1 MPTAIYEELRYVT
14 HPVST
19 RELTIPNVADLTE
32 VLPPWQRMATR
43 SRLHKPPYTLTHPPI
58 RPLRSRHER
67 TSESSESAASFIWGG
82 LVTKFYT
89 YPEPTRVSVRV
100 CNRTGPIKI
109 LHFGLFGRFLMCAI
123 GSKLTSP
130 FRATERRIISNACK
144 FFSIGQRR
152 TMLTAP
158 AVNVSTAAMPRPIRG
173 AASTDR
179 TVNSRVIMTAPEIC
193 PANRAVACM
202 PPPLRS
208 ARVEPQGT

>member
-1 MPTAIYEELRYVT
+1 VAAVT
-14 HPVST
+14 GIRDDARQVD
-19 RELTIPNVADLTE
+19 ADLPRD
-32 VLPPWQRMATR
+32 VGSHLGQCMATR

-130 FRATERRIISNACK
+130 FRATERRIISNALQVLLHW
-144 FFSIGQRR
+144 SASHHAHGSRR
-152 TMLTAP
+152 QCEYGRDAE
-158 AVNVSTAAMPRPIRG
+158 
-173 AASTDR
+173 TDSGR
-179 TVNSRVIMTAPEIC
+179 RID
-193 PANRAVACM
+193 
-202 PPPLRS
+202 
-208 ARVEPQGT
+208 G